1 MLKKHNGHEYNDTSG
16 CLLDY
21 PYIPKHYKV
30 IALDLNNRK
39 KFDADPKALQQVNST
54 GNLDWTWNTSMFFIL
69 EKAKKKF
76 WIFHVKKRIN

>member
-21 PYIPKHYKV
+21 PYIPKHYNV

-39 KFDADPKALQQVNST
+39 
-54 GNLDWTWNTSMFFIL
+54 
-69 EKAKKKF
+69 
-76 WIFHVKKRIN
+76 